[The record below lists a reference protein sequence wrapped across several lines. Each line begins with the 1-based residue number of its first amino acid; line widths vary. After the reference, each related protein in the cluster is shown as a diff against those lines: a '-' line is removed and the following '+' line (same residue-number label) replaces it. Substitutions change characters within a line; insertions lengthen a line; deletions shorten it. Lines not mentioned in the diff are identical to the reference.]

1 MDTTDRSDKLVI
13 VEVKWQ
19 EKAANPWLL
28 REVFDLL
35 LRDPIESHAGRGA
48 DLTQKELAP
57 TMELQPVLDGEGG
70 EP

>member
-1 MDTTDRSDKLVI
+1 MNKNHSDGLVVI
-13 VEVKWQ
+13 RVQWQ
-19 EKAANPWLL
+19 EKATNAWLL

-57 TMELQPVLDGEGG
+57 TIEVHAVLDEEGG

>member
-1 MDTTDRSDKLVI
+1 MNTDRAGGLV

-19 EKAANPWLL
+19 EKPGNAWLL

-35 LRDPIESHAGRGA
+35 LRDPIESYAGRGA

-57 TMELQPVLDGEGG
+57 TIEVHAVLDEEGG

>member
-1 MDTTDRSDKLVI
+1 MGRNRSGKLV
-13 VEVKWQ
+13 VVDVKWE
-19 EKAANPWLL
+19 EKPGNRWLL

-48 DLTQKELAP
+48 DLTARDTPLI
-57 TMELQPVLDGEGG
+57 MEPQAVLDKEGG